1 MATKT
6 KSRNRYYQPNP
17 SKKLQGDCV
26 VRAITKATG
35 KDWDTVYIELCK
47 IGLEIK
53 AMPNDKDT
61 WKKYLKDNG
70 YIYHK
75 INVKRG
81 SRRGTVAEFA
91 EKNKKGTFILQIANH
106 IVTCQD
112 GYYYDTWDCGD
123 YSLYG
128 YWEKPE

>member
-1 MATKT
+1 MAT

-26 VRAITKATG
+26 VRAMTKAMD
-35 KDWDTVYIELCK
+35 KDWDAVYVDLCK
-47 IGLEIK
+47 LGMEIK

-61 WKKYLKDNG
+61 WKKYLDDNG
-70 YIYHK
+70 FIYHK
-75 INVKRG
+75 ISVKRG
-81 SRRGTVAEFA
+81 SKRGTVAEFA
-91 EKNKKGTFILQIANH
+91 TKNKKGTFVLQVANH

-112 GYYYDTWDCGD
+112 GYYYDTWDCGGH
-123 YSLYG
+123 SLYG